1 MEKVNVEMISYA
13 DAGALSSFL
22 KEKSKEA
29 KGYYLNYQLDIQ
41 NFDDLVAHKLLFDY
55 QIIAFRNEK
64 DYIVFKI
71 SELEETRPILTL
83 LWANVENTELFENV
97 VEKIKQEYSFYGW
110 QASRIEILKK
120 QFTAENSKFI
130 TEVVNGEPY
139 ILHSNE
145 TDNDRYCYEL
155 KLL

>member
-13 DAGALSSFL
+13 DAGVLSSFL
-22 KEKSKEA
+22 KEKSKEV

-71 SELEETRPILTL
+71 SELEET
-83 LWANVENTELFENV
+83 
-97 VEKIKQEYSFYGW
+97 S
-110 QASRIEILKK
+110 IE
-120 QFTAENSKFI
+120 
-130 TEVVNGEPY
+130 
-139 ILHSNE
+139 
-145 TDNDRYCYEL
+145 
-155 KLL
+155 

>member
-1 MEKVNVEMISYA
+1 MENMNVEMISYA

-22 KEKSKEA
+22 KEKSKAE
-29 KGYYLNYQLDIQ
+29 KGYYLSYQLDIQ

-64 DYIVFKI
+64 DYIVLKI

-83 LWANVENTELFENV
+83 LWANVEDTELFETV
-97 VEKIKQEYSFYGW
+97 VEKINQEYSFYGW
-110 QASRIEILKK
+110 QAIRIEILKK
-120 QFTAENSKFI
+120 QFTAENCKFI
-130 TEVVNGEPY
+130 AEVVNGEPY